1 MRAYNSEPLN
11 QAQVCYAP
19 DPAPEYQ
26 PKKTAPQYL
35 ELSFRTRHP
44 RLFCNEHFTSSSS
57 QESLVRKGLG
67 RKVTFLGSR
76 HETTISMLD
85 L

>member
-1 MRAYNSEPLN
+1 MRAYNSEPVN
-11 QAQVCYAP
+11 QAQVCCAP
-19 DPAPEYQ
+19 DPAPGYQ
-26 PKKTAPQYL
+26 PQKTAPQYL

-57 QESLVRKGLG
+57 QESLERKGLG

-76 HETTISMLD
+76 HETAISMLD